1 MTPLPRGSRRNVQ
14 RGVIEMAP
22 YQQRVVDEKAELD
35 SRTESLEK
43 FFDTQTFQDLDSG
56 EQSLLHQQHRA
67 MKLYSHILGDR
78 IRAFN
83 L

>member
-1 MTPLPRGSRRNVQ
+1 
-14 RGVIEMAP
+14 MAP
-22 YQQRVVDEKAELD
+22 YQQCVVDERGELEV
-35 SRTESLEK
+35 RIKSLEA
-43 FFDTQTFQDLDSG
+43 FFDSQTFQDLDSG